1 MTYSD
6 EIIKIND
13 GVFLVKNY
21 AKNRKLWA
29 YFLLLL
35 AIIFLV
41 LTFSFIRDKDYVGL
55 FFGVSMFIL
64 FIYAAND
71 VKEII
76 FNIKE
81 QKISFK
87 YGLFIKKVKEINIG
101 ELREI
106 SINNSPAVYGGRAT
120 KKEGIKYN
128 VDLIDKNLNAY
139 KIYESDDYTDELKT
153 FAKNISEIIKVEL
166 IDKNNVGG
174 HMNIY
179 KKRKI

>member
-6 EIIKIND
+6 EIIKLND
-13 GVFLVKNY
+13 GVFLVRNY

-29 YFLLLL
+29 CFLLLL

-41 LTFSFIRDKDYVGL
+41 LTFLFIQDKDYVGL
-55 FFGVSMFIL
+55 FFSVSMFIL

-87 YGLFIKKVKEINIG
+87 YGLFIKKVKEINID

-106 SINNSPAVYGGRAT
+106 SINNSPAVYPSRA
-120 KKEGIKYN
+120 KKIEGIKYN
-128 VDLIDKNLNAY
+128 VDLIDNHLNAY
-139 KIYESDDYTDELKT
+139 KIYESGDYTDELKA
-153 FAKNISEIIKVEL
+153 FAKNISEIINVGL
-166 IDKNNVGG
+166 IDKNKVRG

-179 KKRKI
+179 IKRKI